1 MSYGSDQ
8 SRVISFWLEDIH
20 QRRVTTL
27 AVEASIIQIDFGT
40 KFFTALRKLLSR
52 LWLLKGG
59 RYLEGSWWVG
69 WDDLEFHVLIIKFWL
84 YWSLVSRSKLDE
96 KSIMWLIVHHSVS
109 HILLTLF
116 ERSETAYCSLPNKHT
131 GMINDACEKNLDQCF
146 VIIFDQWKSFQLID
160 LIPELLYEVKPGVKS
175 INRNDFHW
183 PKIIAK
189 HWSRLLL
196 KIQYVI
202 VPVCTFIR

>member
-131 GMINDACEKNLDQCF
+131 GMINDSCDKTLINVLWLFLTSENY
-146 VIIFDQWKSFQLID
+146 FDWLTLF
-160 LIPELLYEVKPGVKS
+160 PGPLYEVKPGIKS
-175 INRNDFHW
+175 INWNDFHW
-183 PKIIAK
+183 PKIFTK
-189 HWSRLLL
+189 HWSRFLP
-196 KIQYVI
+196 KIRQSY
-202 VPVCTFIR
+202 R